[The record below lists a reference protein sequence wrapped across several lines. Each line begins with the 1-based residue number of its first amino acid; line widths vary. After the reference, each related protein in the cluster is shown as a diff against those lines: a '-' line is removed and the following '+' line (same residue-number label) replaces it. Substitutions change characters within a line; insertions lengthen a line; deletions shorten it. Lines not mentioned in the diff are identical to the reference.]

1 MSGRAPV
8 ACDHP
13 LRRNSTEVGVG
24 GRLMLDKERKKTLG
38 WVGTRAGFKG
48 TSPPER
54 LTCAKPHTCR
64 LWVFLLRVNIEGSM
78 F

>member
-1 MSGRAPV
+1 
-8 ACDHP
+8 
-13 LRRNSTEVGVG
+13 
-24 GRLMLDKERKKTLG
+24 MLDEERNKTLG

-48 TSPPER
+48 TSPPEG

-64 LWVFLLRVNIEGSM
+64 LCVLLLRANIEGSM